1 MDYAE
6 HVEATDREIAALV
19 DALGAGPLDVPV
31 PTCPDWTLVDLAD
44 HVGGFCGF
52 WAHIL
57 CDATGRPKT
66 SFAERPAGTDGP
78 EAADW
83 LGGLGD
89 DLLTLLRSTEPTQ
102 QAWTWAPGRDN
113 AAFVARRSAHELSV
127 HRFDAQGA
135 RGPASPIDG
144 ALAIDGIEE
153 IFVMRE
159 AWVGSGQGDVAA
171 GAGETIHLHA
181 TDREAE
187 WLIEL
192 TADGLVVRR
201 EHAKGDLALRGAVS
215 DLELVLYDRPPLGSI
230 ERFGD
235 ESVLGA
241 WYQAFHFG

>member
-6 HVEATDREIAALV
+6 HVEATDREIAALE
-19 DALGAGPLDVPV
+19 DALAAGPLDVVV
-31 PTCPDWTLVDLAD
+31 PTCPDWNLADLAD
-44 HVGGFCGF
+44 HVGGFAGF

-57 CDATGRPKT
+57 CEATGRPKT
-66 SFAERPAGTDGP
+66 PFSERPAGADGP
-78 EAADW
+78 EAAAW
-83 LGGLGD
+83 FRALAD
-89 DLLTLLRSTEPTQ
+89 DLLALLRATPPTQ
-102 QAWTWAPGRDN
+102 PAWTWAPGREN

-127 HRFDAQGA
+127 HRYDAQGA
-135 RGPASPIDG
+135 RGPAAPIDG

-159 AWVGSGQGDVAA
+159 AWVGSGRGEVRAGD
-171 GAGETIHLHA
+171 GETIHLHA

-192 TADGLVVRR
+192 TGEGLAVRR

-215 DLELVLYDRPPLGSI
+215 DLELVLYDRPPLSPI

-235 ESVLGA
+235 ESVLEA
-241 WYQAFHFG
+241 WYRAFHFG